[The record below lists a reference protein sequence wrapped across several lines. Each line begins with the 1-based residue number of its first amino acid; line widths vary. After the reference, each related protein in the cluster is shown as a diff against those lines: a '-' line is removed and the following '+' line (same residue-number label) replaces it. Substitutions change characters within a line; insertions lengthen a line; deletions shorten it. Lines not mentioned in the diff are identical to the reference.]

1 MSFVRVALARRLW
14 FAIGMARPGAQLE
27 RGAGAPPADVKQVV
41 SPRLLR
47 PLDRWLRT
55 LRRPDA
61 HGNRRLFAD
70 QVVIAHLLAY
80 FSPAL
85 KSLRRI
91 EDVFEHP
98 VVRRKFNTPRI
109 PKSTLSD
116 AQRLF
121 DPRLLTPLIDD
132 LRRRV
137 RAQPHDARLDALT
150 RALTAVDGTFMA
162 VAPRVAW
169 ALYNKPNSEHKPRKG
184 NVRVDVHFN
193 VLSGVPEQAI
203 VSDGRTPEYQTLA
216 EHLEADRFYVLDRA
230 YHCYRTLAE
239 IIAAGSDFLVRLR
252 ADMLFDALEDHP
264 LSADERL
271 SGVLRCQTVRVHG
284 WRGRQALGERSLKLV
299 EIYQPAGKPLRLL
312 TNRVDLAP
320 EIVSVAYRHRW
331 QIELFFRWLKCLL
344 NFRHFFSESENGL
357 ALQIAVAL
365 IGTLLIALEVG
376 ARPSVYDYAMMT
388 HVISGLVPPEGVAEI
403 LARRRAE
410 RARDA
415 ERKRARRAAQ
425 KNK

>member
-1 MSFVRVALARRLW
+1 MPGSENQVAN
-14 FAIGMARPGAQLE
+14 
-27 RGAGAPPADVKQVV
+27 
-41 SPRLLR
+41 PRLLQ
-47 PLDRWLRT
+47 PLDQWLHT
-55 LRRPDA
+55 LRKPDA
-61 HGNRRLFAD
+61 HGNRTLFAD
-70 QVVIAHLLAY
+70 QILIAHLVAF

-98 VVRRKFNTPRI
+98 VVRRKFKTPRM

-132 LRRRV
+132 LRQRV
-137 RAQPHDARLDALT
+137 QITPHDPQLDELL
-150 RALTAVDGTFMA
+150 RVLTAVDGTFFA
-162 VAPRVAW
+162 LAPRVAW
-169 ALYNKPNSEHKPRKG
+169 AVYNKPNKTHKPCKG
-184 NVRVDVHFN
+184 NVRADMHFN
-193 VLSGVPEQAI
+193 VLTGVPEKAV

-230 YHCYRTLAE
+230 YHCYQTLADIVE
-239 IIAAGSDFLVRLR
+239 AQSDFLVRLR
-252 ADMLFDALEDHP
+252 ADMKFDVVEDHP
-264 LSADERL
+264 LSAAERL
-271 SGVLRCQTVRVHG
+271 AGVVRCQTVRV
-284 WRGRQALGERSLKLV
+284 RGRRGEQALGEVPLKLV
-299 EIYQPAGKPLRLL
+299 EIAQPEGKLLRLL
-312 TNRVDLAP
+312 TNRVDLAGD
-320 EIVSVAYRHRW
+320 ILSVAYRHRW
-331 QIELFFRWLKCLL
+331 QIELFFRWLKCLV
-344 NFRHFFSESENGL
+344 NFRHFFSESENGV

-365 IGTLLIALEVG
+365 IGTLLIAVQVG
-376 ARPSVYDYAMMT
+376 SRPSVYDYAMMT
-388 HVISGLVPPEGVAEI
+388 HVMSGLVPVEGVEEI